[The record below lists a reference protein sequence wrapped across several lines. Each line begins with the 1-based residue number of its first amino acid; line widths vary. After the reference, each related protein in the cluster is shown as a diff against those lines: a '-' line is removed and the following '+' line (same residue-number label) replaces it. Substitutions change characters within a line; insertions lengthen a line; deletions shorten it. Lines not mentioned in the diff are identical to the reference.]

1 MVYAIGVMFLS
12 VSWKISETE
21 LRSFTIEEL
30 DKKSTDL
37 EISKK
42 LRINTEVYE
51 DLDEIIARYI
61 TPINAFLKDIHSS
74 EKFKAVDY
82 EGAQVLCQDAKKA
95 NPQRIPYF
103 FIPYPGNV
111 PLLFLEVTLMMT

>member
-1 MVYAIGVMFLS
+1 MSG
-12 VSWKISETE
+12 SWRISETE
-21 LRSFTIEEL
+21 LRHFTIEEL
-30 DKKSTDL
+30 EKKPSDL

-42 LRINTEVYE
+42 LRIGNEVYE

-74 EKFKAVDY
+74 EKFKNVDY
-82 EGAQVLCQDAKKA
+82 EAAQTLCTDAKRD

-103 FIPYPGNV
+103 FIPYKGKAQ
-111 PLLFLEVTLMMT
+111 